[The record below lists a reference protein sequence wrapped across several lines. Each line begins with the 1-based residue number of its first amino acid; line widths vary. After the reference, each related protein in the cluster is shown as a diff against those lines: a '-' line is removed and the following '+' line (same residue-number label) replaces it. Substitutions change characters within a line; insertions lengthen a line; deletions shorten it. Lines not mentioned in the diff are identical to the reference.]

1 MVTWL
6 PGLGPHQGATDD
18 HDGAGDVWFTPQP
31 IVDAVAQA
39 LGGIDLD
46 PCAHPCSPVWAAATH
61 RICLQRGGDGLRDP
75 WPGVGGVFANV
86 PYSDV
91 PPWLMRCK
99 LEAKRRPVLMLI
111 PTRPETRAWQAHV
124 WQSGAVIVQQV
135 GRIRFVGSDGNV
147 HGNGMVTT
155 CFVAWEL
162 ALAHR
167 LRLALRDR
175 KIDAFV
181 LRVSDEAE
189 ADRAINAELPF

>member
-1 MVTWL
+1 MTWL
-6 PGLGPHQGATDD
+6 PGMAPGQGLTDT
-18 HDGAGDVWFTPQP
+18 HDGSNDTWLTPTP
-31 IVDAVAQA
+31 IAEAVAQA

-46 PCAHPCSPVWAAATH
+46 PCAHPLSPVWALASH
-61 RICLQRGGDGLRDP
+61 RICLQRGGNGLTDP
-75 WPGVGGVFANV
+75 WPGCGGVFANV
-86 PYSDV
+86 PFSDV
-91 PPWLMRCK
+91 PPWLTRCK
-99 LEAKRRPVLMLI
+99 LEARKRPVVMLI

-155 CFVAWEL
+155 CFVCWDL

-167 LRLALRDR
+167 LRLALRDK

-181 LRVSDEAE
+181 LRVSGEAE
-189 ADRAINAELPF
+189 AESQIQEKIPW

>member
-1 MVTWL
+1 VVTWL

-75 WPGVGGVFANV
+75 WPGVGGVFANP

-91 PPWLMRCK
+91 PPWLTRCK
-99 LEAKRRPVLMLI
+99 LEERRRPVLMLI

-124 WQSGAVIVQQV
+124 WRAGAVIVQQV
-135 GRIRFVGSDGNV
+135 GRLRFVGSDGNI

-155 CFVAWEL
+155 CFVCWDL

-167 LRLALRDR
+167 LRLALRAQ
-175 KIDAFV
+175 KVDAFV
-181 LRVSDEAE
+181 LRVSNDDEARDAAE
-189 ADRAINAELPF
+189 QELPW